1 MKTAREDIRN
11 VAIIAH
17 VDHGKTTLVDQLL
30 RQSGVFRENQAVQER
45 VMDSNDIERERGI
58 TILSKNTAVYYKDTK
73 INIIDTPG
81 HADFGGEVERVLKMV
96 DGVILLVDAFEGAMP
111 QTKFV
116 LKKALELDL
125 HVIVCINK
133 IDRPEARPDEV
144 IDEVLE
150 LLMDLDASDEQLDCP
165 FLYASAKAGHAV
177 LDLNDTPENMVPLFE
192 TILKYIPAPTGDPK
206 APTQALISTIDY
218 NEYVG
223 RIGVGKVE
231 NGTLSVNQE
240 VVLVNHHDPDKMK
253 KVKISKLYEFD
264 GLNKVDVKEAGIGS
278 IVAIAG
284 IADIHIGDTLCSPE
298 NPDPIPFQ
306 KISEPTISMNFMVND
321 SPFAGQEGKFVT
333 SRHLRERL
341 MRELN
346 TDVSL
351 RVEDTDSTDCFKV
364 SGRGELHLSV
374 LIENMRREGYEFA
387 VSKAEVI
394 YQEDERG
401 RKLEPMEIAYVD
413 VPEEFSGTVIQ
424 RLSERK
430 GELQGMSPASDGTTR
445 LEFNI
450 PSRGLIGFR
459 GEFMTSTKGSGIL
472 NTAFDGYAPYKG
484 DMQYRKQG
492 SLIAFE
498 TGESVTYGLFS
509 AQDRGTLFI
518 GPGEKVYS
526 GMVIGQ
532 SGKPEDIEL
541 NVCKNKHLTNTRSSS
556 ADEAL
561 KLTPPKILSLEQ
573 ALEFIDTDELL
584 EITPETLRIRKKILD
599 SRLRKRQNLKNNSSI
614 FSITRRAVPVN
625 SSSFLSLCYFFINST
640 YGNVH

>member
-1 MKTAREDIRN
+1 MKQRIENIRN

-17 VDHGKTTLVDQLL
+17 VDHGKTTLVDQML
-30 RQSGVFRENQAVQER
+30 RQSGIFRSNQVVQER

-541 NVCKNKHLTNTRSSS
+541 NVCKTKHLTNTRSSS

-599 SRLRKRQNLKNNSSI
+599 SRLRKRQNLKK
-614 FSITRRAVPVN
+614 
-625 SSSFLSLCYFFINST
+625 
-640 YGNVH
+640 